1 MTITNFAVALMLG
14 SILIVGCFDKSSST
28 SIYHRIHHQQSL
40 HLPLPTSQNHQPH
53 HPLPAH
59 GHHTGCPKYAGKSGS
74 IGDFVNVTEFGADC
88 LNWVEV
94 PTFLERTPGKGLGDH
109 NFCRNPD
116 GRSKPWCFFR
126 NNHGRI
132 DWGYCDCKQG
142 SVRLRGSKSKSEG
155 SVVEVYVNGAWGTIC
170 SGQWDDNDA
179 SVICRQLELGDKGT
193 AKKIV
198 LSGVGQISA
207 FWTDVQCRGNE
218 ENILQCAKDIWRSGA
233 CPQDT
238 AAAITCSVIQAKDS
252 VFIPARLVGGSSPYE
267 GRIEVYHSGHWGT
280 VCDDQWDDA
289 DAEVVCRQLGY
300 GGVAKA
306 WSQAHFGEGVGF
318 ILLDEVQCTGNELSI
333 EECQRSPWGEHN
345 CGHKEDAGVS
355 CTPLADGAIRLAGGK
370 GSHEGRLE
378 VFHKARWGTVCDDG
392 WTDLNTQVVCRQLGY
407 KNGKI
412 LLENHYAG
420 SAGVIWLDDI
430 SCTGKESMISQCSRR
445 DWGKHDCSHQ
455 EDVHIACHP
464 DNETHRPLSGPPLR
478 LMDGETKK
486 EGRVEIYLNGQWGT
500 ICDDGWTDKDA
511 SVVCRQL
518 GYKGP
523 AKARTMAYFGEG
535 KGPIHVD
542 NVRCTGYERSLA
554 DCIKQDIGTHNC
566 RHSEDAGVICD
577 YIIKKST
584 FAANKEL
591 SPLVCGSRLQHRRP
605 KRIIGGKNSV
615 RGGWPWQV
623 ALRLKSSHG
632 DGRLLCGATLISSCW
647 VLTAAHCFK
656 RYGNNTRS
664 YVIRVGDYHTLVPE
678 EYEEDMTIQQIII
691 HNDYRP
697 DGNDYDIALIRL
709 HGTAEQCVQLSTH
722 VLPACL
728 PLRRER
734 PQKTASNCY
743 ITGWGDT
750 GRAYSR
756 TLQQAT
762 VTLLPKRVCEERYR
776 SQFTGRM
783 LCAGSVKT
791 QKHVDS
797 CQGDSGGPLVCER
810 SGGSWIVYGVTSWGY
825 GCGVKDSPGVYTKV
839 SAFIPWIKSVTNL

>member
-1 MTITNFAVALMLG
+1 MTITYFAVALTLG
-14 SILIVGCFDKSSST
+14 SILIVGHIHKSSST
-28 SIYHRIHHQQSL
+28 SIFYRIPHGHSL
-40 HLPLPTSQNHQPH
+40 QPHPHSAQHPHSTYPLPTH
-53 HPLPAH
+53 H
-59 GHHTGCPKYAGKSGS
+59 HHNGCPKYTGKSGS
-74 IGDFVNVTEFGADC
+74 IGDFVNVTEFGAEC
-88 LNWVEV
+88 LNWADV

-126 NNHGRI
+126 NNYGRI

-142 SVRLRGSKSKSEG
+142 SVRLRGSQSESDG

-170 SGQWDDNDA
+170 NSQWDDNDA
-179 SVICRQLELGDKGT
+179 SVICRQLELGDKGV
-193 AKKIV
+193 AKKAI
-198 LSGVGQISA
+198 LSGSNIISA
-207 FWTDVQCRGNE
+207 FWNDVRCRGNE
-218 ENILQCAKDIWRSGA
+218 ENILQCPKDTWRGGT

-238 AAAITCSVIQAKDS
+238 AAAVTCSFTHARDA
-252 VFIPARLVGGSSPYE
+252 VFVPTRLVGGTSTYE
-267 GRIEVYHSGHWGT
+267 GRIEVYHSGQWGT

-300 GGVAKA
+300 GGIAKA
-306 WSQAHFGEGVGF
+306 WSQAHFGEGVGH
-318 ILLDEVQCTGNELSI
+318 ILLDEVQCTGNELSL
-333 EECQRSPWGEHN
+333 EECLKSPWGEHN
-345 CGHKEDAGVS
+345 CAHKEDAGVS

-370 GSHEGRLE
+370 GSNEGRLE
-378 VFHKARWGTVCDDG
+378 VFHKAQWGTVCDDG

-407 KNGKI
+407 KNGKNV
-412 LLENHYAG
+412 LENHFVTRG
-420 SAGVIWLDDI
+420 GVIWLDDVI
-430 SCTGKESMISQCSRR
+430 CTGKESIISQCSKK

-455 EDVHIACHP
+455 EDVHIVCHP
-464 DNETHRPLSGPPLR
+464 DTESYRASTGPPLR

-542 NVRCTGYERSLA
+542 NVRCSGNERSLG
-554 DCIKQDIGTHNC
+554 DCIKQDIGKHNC

-577 YIIKKST
+577 YYIKKSST
-584 FAANKEL
+584 PGTKE
-591 SPLVCGSRLQHRRP
+591 SPFLCGSRLVNRRP

-615 RGGWPWQV
+615 RGSWPWQV
-623 ALRLKSSHG
+623 ALRLKSSYS

-678 EYEEDMTIQQIII
+678 EYEEDLGIQQIII
-691 HNDYRP
+691 HKDYRP

-709 HGTAEQCVQLSTH
+709 HGSSEQCVQFSPH
-722 VLPACL
+722 ILPACL

-734 PQKTASNCY
+734 PQKTAPNCY

-762 VTLLPKRVCEERYR
+762 VTLFPKRNCEERYR

-783 LCAGSVKT
+783 LCAGSLKE

-810 SGGSWIVYGVTSWGY
+810 SGGSWVVYGVTSWGY
-825 GCGVKDSPGVYTKV
+825 GCGIKDSPGVYTKV
-839 SAFIPWIKSVTNL
+839 STFIPWIKSVTNL